1 MKRIR
6 VGLLGYGLAGSVFH
20 APLICAE
27 PALELVVVASR
38 RTEAIA
44 GALPHVEAVPTP
56 DEVIERRDIDLIV
69 VATPNDAHFAQASA
83 ALAAG
88 KHVVIDK
95 PMALNV
101 SEADALISQA
111 VKACRMLT
119 VFHNR
124 RWDNGFLTLRQ
135 AIADGALGEVCYFES
150 RFDRF
155 RPAIKPGWRE
165 HPGEGAGVL
174 YDLGAHLVDQA
185 LVLFGLPDAID
196 ADVTSQRTE
205 ARVDDYFHLVLHFGR
220 RRAILHAATLA
231 RMPGPSLVAHGDK
244 GSFMKFG
251 LDAQEARLK
260 TGLRPHDV
268 AWGANGAEDF
278 ATFDDGAGPKPI
290 ALLAGDYPAFYR
302 GVAASIRDGARPLVA
317 AEEGRD
323 VMRVLAAARQSAAEG
338 RRITLAGLQ

>member
-1 MKRIR
+1 MTRIR

-27 PALELVVVASR
+27 PTLELVVIASR
-38 RTEAIA
+38 RKEAIA
-44 GALPHVEAVPTP
+44 GALPHVEAVPSP
-56 DEVIERRDIDLIV
+56 EEVIERRDIDLII
-69 VATPNDAHFAQASA
+69 VATPNDAHFPQASA

-88 KHVVIDK
+88 KHVVVDK

-101 SEADALISQA
+101 SEADALISHA
-111 VKACRMLT
+111 AEAHRLLT

-155 RPAIKPGWRE
+155 RPAIKQGWRE
-165 HPGEGAGVL
+165 QPGEGAGVL

-185 LVLFGLPDAID
+185 MVLFGLPDAVE
-196 ADVTSQRTE
+196 ADVMAQRTE
-205 ARVDDYFHLVLHFGR
+205 ARVDDYFHIVLHFGR
-220 RRAILHAATLA
+220 RRAVLHAATLA
-231 RMPGPSLVAHGDK
+231 RMPGPSLVVHGNK

-251 LDAQEARLK
+251 LDGQEADLK
-260 TGLRPHDV
+260 TGLRPGNA
-268 AWGANGAEDF
+268 AWGANGVEDF
-278 ATFDDGAGPKPI
+278 ATLDDGAGPKRVP
-290 ALLAGDYPAFYR
+290 LLSGDYPAFYR

-323 VMRVLAAARQSAAEG
+323 VMRVLAAARQSAADG
-338 RRITLAGLQ
+338 RRIMLAGLQ